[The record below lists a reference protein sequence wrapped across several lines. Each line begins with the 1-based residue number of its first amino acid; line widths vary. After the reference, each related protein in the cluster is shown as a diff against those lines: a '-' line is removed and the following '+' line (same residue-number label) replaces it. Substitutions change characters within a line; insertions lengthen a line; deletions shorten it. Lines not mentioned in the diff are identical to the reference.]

1 MTAMREHK
9 NLRDRNAGIYDRFMR
24 KTGWYTKK
32 YEQIHSTIGGNF
44 NETHSF

>member
-1 MTAMREHK
+1 MKICNHDLVHSSCSLCE
-9 NLRDRNAGIYDRFMR
+9 
-24 KTGWYTKK
+24 KTGWYAKK

>member
-1 MTAMREHK
+1 MQVYMTVLCE
-9 NLRDRNAGIYDRFMR
+9 

>member
-1 MTAMREHK
+1 MREHK
-9 NLRDRNAGIYDRFMR
+9 NLRDRNAVIYDLLCE
-24 KTGWYTKK
+24 KTGMYTKK